1 MSEVP
6 KVVVS
11 RGDQLLQATTRRRF
25 LSVLGV
31 GGTIALLPGVFA
43 ARPFEKGMTGS
54 LTATPNGGALKAVTR
69 DGYTLDLSTDIGILN
84 YAYALEQ
91 LEAAYYTAALTSP
104 GFDQLSPTE
113 QEVFLD
119 LQKHEVIHREFLKQA
134 LGHSAISEI
143 EFNGHTVASLTA
155 NRDVLLSTSQLLE
168 DTGVSAYNGAGKY
181 LVHPEFLLVA
191 GKIVSVE
198 ARHAAAIRDIRDGMN
213 GRLFA
218 GDDVI
223 NEAGLDVK
231 AEPDT
236 VIAAVGGLNVVV
248 SPLNIGTLPD
258 QSKRTPDQPAPSPV

>member
-43 ARPFEKGMTGS
+43 ARPFQNGMTAIPG
-54 LTATPNGGALKAVTR
+54 GGALKAAAR
-69 DGYTLDLSTDIGILN
+69 DGYTLDLSTDAGILN

-104 GFDQLSPTE
+104 GFDQCSPAE
-113 QEVFLD
+113 QEVFRD
-119 LQKHEVIHREFLKQA
+119 LQKHEVIHREFLKKA
-134 LGHSAISEI
+134 LGPNAISEI

-198 ARHAAAIRDIRDGMN
+198 ARHAAAIRDIRDGEN

-218 GDDVI
+218 GDDVV

-236 VIAAVGGLNVVV
+236 VIAAVGSLNVVV
-248 SPLNIGTLPD
+248 SPLSIGTLPD